1 MKTRLVNGL
10 VRLHWSVSAVGAI
23 RSVLNIGELN
33 LNAVGSKALHPQR
46 NAVSDELMKLLVL
59 ERSSSDHFTG
69 HPLLREGGLN
79 AVLVVDEVKQISVL
93 VLHRH
98 ELALG
103 MKRRTPELL
112 NRRLQRRPLLGREV
126 AKVLLKSIL
135 KEVNVERVHSAVGH
149 SFGYGPFVL
158 KEPFRFSWDTTMK
171 RVFVTCHNPSTHGEL
186 TWEGHEIVGYVD
198 ITPGDQPSV
207 GKYYE
212 GWGAVPASLRGT
224 IDLVLAMFC
233 PVGGDLERGD
243 IKTLAAYPTLYPPG
257 HPQAGTP
264 FLRRDGTPMMITV
277 YDDVFVKAFAL
288 LKPGGSLLF
297 PGTEA
302 IAASSRELLEWKL
315 PPPPTGQDRNR
326 VKNTVSFVDIGDVR
340 PHLEEMPESEH
351 ESEPEYSEDEDE
363 EEEDESEEDQKG
375 GNDEGL
381 QRRRPWLI
389 VTKPMAGGRRRKRK
403 TYRKRHS
410 LSSRRKSMRR

>member
-10 VRLHWSVSAVGAI
+10 VRLHWSVSAVHAL

-46 NAVSDELMKLLVL
+46 NAVAHELVKLLIL
-59 ERSSSDHFTG
+59 EGSSGDHLAG
-69 HPLLREGGLN
+69 HPFLGKGGLN
-79 AVLVVDEVKQISVL
+79 AVLVIDEVKQISVL

-103 MKRRTPELL
+103 MERRTPELL
-112 NRRLQRRPLLGREV
+112 NRHLQRRPLLGREV
-126 AKVLLKSIL
+126 AKVLFKSIL

-158 KEPFRFSWDTTMK
+158 KEPFRFSWYNTMK

-243 IKTLAAYPTLYPPG
+243 IKTLAAYTL
-257 HPQAGTP
+257 P
-264 FLRRDGTPMMITV
+264 FLRRDGTPMIITV

-297 PGTEA
+297 PGTDT

-315 PPPPTGQDRNR
+315 PPPPAGQDRNR
-326 VKNTVSFVDIGDVR
+326 VKNTVSFADIGDVR

-351 ESEPEYSEDEDE
+351 ESEPEYSDAEEDE

>member
-1 MKTRLVNGL
+1 
-10 VRLHWSVSAVGAI
+10 
-23 RSVLNIGELN
+23 
-33 LNAVGSKALHPQR
+33 
-46 NAVSDELMKLLVL
+46 
-59 ERSSSDHFTG
+59 
-69 HPLLREGGLN
+69 
-79 AVLVVDEVKQISVL
+79 
-93 VLHRH
+93 
-98 ELALG
+98 
-103 MKRRTPELL
+103 
-112 NRRLQRRPLLGREV
+112 
-126 AKVLLKSIL
+126 
-135 KEVNVERVHSAVGH
+135 
-149 SFGYGPFVL
+149 
-158 KEPFRFSWDTTMK
+158 MK

-207 GKYYE
+207 GTYYQ

-315 PPPPTGQDRNR
+315 PPPSAGQDRNR
-326 VKNTVSFVDIGDVR
+326 VKNTVSFVDIGAVR
-340 PHLEEMPESEH
+340 PHLEEMPDSEH
-351 ESEPEYSEDEDE
+351 ESEPEYSDAEEGE

>member
-1 MKTRLVNGL
+1 
-10 VRLHWSVSAVGAI
+10 
-23 RSVLNIGELN
+23 
-33 LNAVGSKALHPQR
+33 
-46 NAVSDELMKLLVL
+46 
-59 ERSSSDHFTG
+59 
-69 HPLLREGGLN
+69 
-79 AVLVVDEVKQISVL
+79 
-93 VLHRH
+93 
-98 ELALG
+98 
-103 MKRRTPELL
+103 
-112 NRRLQRRPLLGREV
+112 
-126 AKVLLKSIL
+126 
-135 KEVNVERVHSAVGH
+135 
-149 SFGYGPFVL
+149 
-158 KEPFRFSWDTTMK
+158 MK

-198 ITPGDQPSV
+198 ITSGDQPSV
-207 GKYYE
+207 GTYYE

-243 IKTLAAYPTLYPPG
+243 IKTLAAYTL
-257 HPQAGTP
+257 P
-264 FLRRDGTPMMITV
+264 FLRRDGTPMTITV

-297 PGTEA
+297 PGTDT

-315 PPPPTGQDRNR
+315 PPPPAGQDRNR
-326 VKNTVSFVDIGDVR
+326 VKNTVTFVDIGAVR
-340 PHLEEMPESEH
+340 PQLEDMPESEY
-351 ESEPEYSEDEDE
+351 ESEPEYFEEEDE
-363 EEEDESEEDQKG
+363 EEPEPGEVQKG

-403 TYRKRHS
+403 TYRKPHS

>member
-1 MKTRLVNGL
+1 
-10 VRLHWSVSAVGAI
+10 
-23 RSVLNIGELN
+23 
-33 LNAVGSKALHPQR
+33 
-46 NAVSDELMKLLVL
+46 
-59 ERSSSDHFTG
+59 
-69 HPLLREGGLN
+69 
-79 AVLVVDEVKQISVL
+79 
-93 VLHRH
+93 
-98 ELALG
+98 
-103 MKRRTPELL
+103 
-112 NRRLQRRPLLGREV
+112 
-126 AKVLLKSIL
+126 
-135 KEVNVERVHSAVGH
+135 
-149 SFGYGPFVL
+149 
-158 KEPFRFSWDTTMK
+158 MK

-243 IKTLAAYPTLYPPG
+243 IKTLAAYTL
-257 HPQAGTP
+257 P
-264 FLRRDGTPMMITV
+264 FLRRDGTPMIITV

-297 PGTEA
+297 PGTDT

-315 PPPPTGQDRNR
+315 PPPPAGQDRNR
-326 VKNTVSFVDIGDVR
+326 VKNTVSFADIGDVR
-340 PHLEEMPESEH
+340 PQLEDMPESEY
-351 ESEPEYSEDEDE
+351 ESEPDYSEDEDE
-363 EEEDESEEDQKG
+363 EEPEPGDSRDEEASEEDNPGEVQKG